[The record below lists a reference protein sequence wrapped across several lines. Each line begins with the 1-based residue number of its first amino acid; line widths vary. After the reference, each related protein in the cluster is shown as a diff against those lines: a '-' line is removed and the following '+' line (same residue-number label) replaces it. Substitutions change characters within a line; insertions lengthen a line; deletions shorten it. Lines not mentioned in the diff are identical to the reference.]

1 MTASL
6 GSMNTDPETPR
17 LPRRKHLLRR
27 PEWVLSTGA
36 AVLVLA
42 LIVGAVTY
50 FNGGF
55 ATVP

>member
-1 MTASL
+1 MTNA
-6 GSMNTDPETPR
+6 PETPR

-27 PEWVLSTGA
+27 PEWFLSTGA